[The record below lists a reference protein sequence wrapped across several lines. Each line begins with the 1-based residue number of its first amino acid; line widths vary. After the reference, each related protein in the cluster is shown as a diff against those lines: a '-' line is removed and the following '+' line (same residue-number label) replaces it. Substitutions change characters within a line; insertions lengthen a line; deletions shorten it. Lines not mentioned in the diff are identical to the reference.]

1 MVEDGTLMGPRA
13 PAPGLEP
20 GGDSVVQVSHG
31 NPELDPPR
39 AIAQPGAMALS
50 PSQPLT
56 HGAVLRIAVPI
67 MLSNVS
73 EPLIGVVNAAVVGQ
87 LPDAS
92 LIGGVSIGGVI
103 FAFLFWGFGFLR
115 LSTSGMSAQA
125 TGAGDQ
131 DALAAIIWRSL
142 IIGVVIGA
150 ALLLLSPLIGP
161 FAISLMGGSAAVQEA
176 VSTYFSFRIWSAP
189 AALANFAIL
198 GWFIGQSRAGT
209 AFFIQLLLNV
219 TNMVLS
225 VVLVL
230 ELHMGVA
237 GTGLAAIISEYVAV
251 VVGLVL
257 ILQRLRQLG
266 ARFDRMTVFEP
277 TGFSRLISANSD
289 IMIRTLCL
297 LFAFS
302 WMASRGARQGDT
314 IIAAN
319 SILLHFFDVAAY
331 LIDGFAYAAEALV
344 GQAIGARKRER
355 YGRAIRLSTL
365 WAMAFGLLTSA
376 IIFFGGGTLIDLMTV
391 NEEVRTT
398 ARVYLP
404 LAAAT
409 PFLGAAC
416 FLYDGIFT
424 GAMATREM
432 RNMMVLSLAIYLA
445 SSQVLEGL
453 YGNHGLWIAFC
464 IFFIARGVSFAA
476 CLKSLERKAFQ
487 SA

>member
-1 MVEDGTLMGPRA
+1 MCSSDL
-13 PAPGLEP
+13 
-20 GGDSVVQVSHG
+20 
-31 NPELDPPR
+31 
-39 AIAQPGAMALS
+39 
-50 PSQPLT
+50 
-56 HGAVLRIAVPI
+56 
-67 MLSNVS
+67 
-73 EPLIGVVNAAVVGQ
+73 
-87 LPDAS
+87 
-92 LIGGVSIGGVI
+92 
-103 FAFLFWGFGFLR
+103 
-115 LSTSGMSAQA
+115 
-125 TGAGDQ
+125 
-131 DALAAIIWRSL
+131 
-142 IIGVVIGA
+142 
-150 ALLLLSPLIGP
+150 
-161 FAISLMGGSAAVQEA
+161 
-176 VSTYFSFRIWSAP
+176 

-365 WAMAFGLLTSA
+365 
-376 IIFFGGGTLIDLMTV
+376 
-391 NEEVRTT
+391 
-398 ARVYLP
+398 
-404 LAAAT
+404 
-409 PFLGAAC
+409 
-416 FLYDGIFT
+416 
-424 GAMATREM
+424 
-432 RNMMVLSLAIYLA
+432 
-445 SSQVLEGL
+445 
-453 YGNHGLWIAFC
+453 
-464 IFFIARGVSFAA
+464 
-476 CLKSLERKAFQ
+476 
-487 SA
+487 